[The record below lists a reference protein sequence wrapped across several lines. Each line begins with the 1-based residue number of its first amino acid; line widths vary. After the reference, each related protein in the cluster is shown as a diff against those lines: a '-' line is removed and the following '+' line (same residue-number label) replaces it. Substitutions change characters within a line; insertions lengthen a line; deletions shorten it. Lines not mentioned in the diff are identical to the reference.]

1 MIKVYMDASTK
12 GNPGLSG
19 GGILI
24 VHENRQEQLKVP
36 LSEGSNHQAEFE
48 VFLKTLTILK
58 EKGLTKETILCYSDS
73 KVLVSTIDKDH
84 TSNQNF
90 ISYFQAIQTLL
101 SEFTLLI
108 LQWIPES
115 KNKGADHLARQA
127 LQALLDKEAGTEV
140 FNSEK

>member
-48 VFLKTLTILK
+48 VF
-58 EKGLTKETILCYSDS
+58 
-73 KVLVSTIDKDH
+73 
-84 TSNQNF
+84 F
-90 ISYFQAIQTLL
+90 
-101 SEFTLLI
+101 
-108 LQWIPES
+108 
-115 KNKGADHLARQA
+115 
-127 LQALLDKEAGTEV
+127 
-140 FNSEK
+140 